1 MYIYIYIMRASART
15 FACEAVQPHAR
26 PYASLTRAH
35 VCTYTYMYVYLQ
47 CMHTY
52 IYKYR
57 HTYTHMRITRLCYA
71 QLCAHT
77 WAPAHARAHTSAH
90 TRARAS
96 AVPPRTTARAASTTP
111 PRASRL
117 RWRAARAGE
126 GGAYIGQRGDARGVP
141 RADVRVER
149 RRRLERLRA
158 EPPAVHAGGKA
169 LARVGAHARAPD
181 RAHTRARALGRS
193 TQARACGGPASA
205 IRSSA

>member
-1 MYIYIYIMRASART
+1 MYIYIYIMRAIART
-15 FACEAVQPHAR
+15 CACEAVQPHAR

-90 TRARAS
+90 TRARIGGAAHDGPRRIDDPAARVPP
-96 AVPPRTTARAASTTP
+96 AVARRPGRRGRRIPRTTSRHWRCST
-111 PRASRL
+111 RRCSR
-117 RWRAARAGE
+117 
-126 GGAYIGQRGDARGVP
+126 
-141 RADVRVER
+141 
-149 RRRLERLRA
+149 
-158 EPPAVHAGGKA
+158 
-169 LARVGAHARAPD
+169 
-181 RAHTRARALGRS
+181 
-193 TQARACGGPASA
+193 
-205 IRSSA
+205 